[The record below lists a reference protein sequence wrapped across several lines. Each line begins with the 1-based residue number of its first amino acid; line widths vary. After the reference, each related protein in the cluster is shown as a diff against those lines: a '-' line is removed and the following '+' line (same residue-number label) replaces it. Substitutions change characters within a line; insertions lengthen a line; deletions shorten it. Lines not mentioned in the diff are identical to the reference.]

1 MSHATPQTVMRVLRL
16 LLAIGFLVPFYGAS
30 AQDKVEGTAADLAK
44 AEAFIDAFYSF
55 DDGRLNETLSSAQQS
70 IPEILY
76 YQGWAQGGHYLIVE
90 RQPCRASDSEVACS
104 ITVEDDLIKALG
116 FTFHVTDTF
125 HLTISNG
132 IISSVSTT
140 SNDPPEFHD
149 AEEWVKTERAER
161 FQDSC
166 RGYFAGGPTP
176 QDCVKTMVAGFKE
189 YAATHMQARS
199 K

>member
-1 MSHATPQTVMRVLRL
+1 MRALREL
-16 LLAIGFLVPFYGAS
+16 LVVGALVAFNGAS
-30 AQDKVEGTAADLAK
+30 AEEIKATAADLAA

-55 DDGRLNETLSSAQQS
+55 DGGRLEDALSSAQQS

-76 YQGWAQGGHYLIVE
+76 YQGWAQGGHYRIVK
-90 RQPCRASDSEVACS
+90 RQSCRASGAEVACS

-116 FTFHVTDTF
+116 LTFHVTDTF

-132 IISSVSTT
+132 IIISVSTT
-140 SNDPPEFHD
+140 SDDPPEFHK
-149 AEEWVKTERAER
+149 AAEWVKTERRDR

-176 QDCVKTMVAGFKE
+176 QECVRTMVEGFKE
-189 YAATHMQARS
+189 FATTHLQAGR